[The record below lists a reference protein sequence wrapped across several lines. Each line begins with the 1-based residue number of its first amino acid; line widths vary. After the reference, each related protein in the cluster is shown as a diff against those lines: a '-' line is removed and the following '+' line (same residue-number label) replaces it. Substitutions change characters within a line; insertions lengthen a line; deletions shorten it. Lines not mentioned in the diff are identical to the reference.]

1 MSASCEE
8 EMHTARKR
16 KVFPLLKGNEMKLW
30 IYKKKELKQNLIFSC
45 WSLINISSDEAFWSP
60 HSFSG
65 TAGRTETF
73 HFIFMSPLK
82 TLVHQR
88 GPTGE
93 RTIPRERPISFSIP
107 NTQFLTKLS
116 TSIIP
121 VWFFGITAATFFSK
135 PVISS
140 LPMPQNFGVTR
151 AELPFALY
159 SAIWPTHIIKTLVN
173 AAMYSAI
180 AIGLLGG
187 ITILS
192 VCVCVFGAMAYT
204 VASRKTKDMQGF
216 KIRTPVLSFFTRIFH
231 GYICLEVAPLTTKL
245 TVIGTW

>member
-1 MSASCEE
+1 MKPFDHPTHSR
-8 EMHTARKR
+8 ARPDEPKR
-16 KVFPLLKGNEMKLW
+16 SILFLCLHCM
-30 IYKKKELKQNLIFSC
+30 
-45 WSLINISSDEAFWSP
+45 
-60 HSFSG
+60 
-65 TAGRTETF
+65 
-73 HFIFMSPLK
+73 K

-107 NTQFLTKLS
+107 NTQFLTKPS
-116 TSIIP
+116 TSILP
-121 VWFFGITAATFFSK
+121 VWVFGITAATFFSK

-180 AIGLLGG
+180 AIGLLVG

-192 VCVCVFGAMAYT
+192 VCVCVCVCVCVFGAMAYT